1 MKLHNLENFNVI
13 FSLLIY
19 MLLELILI
27 TKYFKQNLILKLP

>member
-27 TKYFKQNLILKLP
+27 AKYFKQNLILELP